1 MKRRHSLALLAAAC
15 AAPAWAQMRS
25 APPRKV
31 FRFGVTDV
39 FIHDAIPLLPSYL
52 ETRLAIPVRIVEKAS
67 YQEALEALRSD
78 EMEAAW
84 ICGYPYV
91 VARHFVR
98 LCAQP
103 GWHGQPWYRS
113 YLITSANRTEAH
125 GLADLRGDVFAF
137 DDPLSNSGYLVPVVA
152 LRAMGQTP
160 QSFFRGSFYT
170 YALDKVVE
178 AVGAGLADSGTVD
191 GYIWEVL
198 HRQADPAARKTR
210 VVARS
215 RHYGFPPIV
224 TRRSLDLELH
234 ARLQGILLEAHAN
247 EQGRQL
253 LDKLDLHSFLRPRKE
268 WFEGIRELVEVLDGT
283 RAPIPVSRIYEQ
295 GRGGG

>member
-1 MKRRHSLALLAAAC
+1 MKRRHTLALLAAAC
-15 AAPAWAQMRS
+15 SMPAWAGGR
-25 APPRKV
+25 AVRPRTV

-39 FIHDAIPLLPSYL
+39 FIHDAIPLLRSYL
-52 ETRLAIPVRIVEKAS
+52 EARLGIPVRIVQKAS

-113 YLITSANRTEAH
+113 YLITSADRTEVH
-125 GLADLRGDVFAF
+125 DLAGLRGDMFAF

-152 LRAMGQTP
+152 LRAMDQTP

-198 HRQADPAARKTR
+198 HRQSDPAARKTR
-210 VVARS
+210 VVAKS
-215 RHYGFPPIV
+215 RHFGFPPVV
-224 TRRSLDLELH
+224 TRLSLDPGLH
-234 ARLQGILLEAHAN
+234 TRLQDILVDAQSD
-247 EQGRQL
+247 EQGRL
-253 LDKLDLHSFLRPRKE
+253 LLNKLDLQSFLRPRKE
-268 WFEGIRELVEVLDGT
+268 WFDGIRDLVEVLDGT
-283 RAPIPVSRIYEQ
+283 RAPIPVSQIYEQ
-295 GRGGG
+295 G

>member
-1 MKRRHSLALLAAAC
+1 MKRRHSLALLAGACSMPVWGGVRAAQ
-15 AAPAWAQMRS
+15 ARP
-25 APPRKV
+25 V

-39 FIHDAIPLLPSYL
+39 FIHDAIPLLRRYIEAQL
-52 ETRLAIPVRIVEKAS
+52 GVPVRIVQKAS

-91 VARHFVR
+91 VAQHFVR

-113 YLITSANRTEAH
+113 YLITAAERTQAH
-125 GLADLRGDVFAF
+125 DLAALRGDVFAF

-198 HRQADPAARKTR
+198 QRRSDPAARKTR
-210 VVARS
+210 VVAKS
-215 RHYGFPPIV
+215 RHFGFPPIV
-224 TRRSLDLELH
+224 TRRSLAPELH
-234 ARLQGILLEAHAN
+234 QRLQDLLLGAHAH
-247 EQGRQL
+247 EQGREL
-253 LDKLDLHSFLRPRKE
+253 LSQLDLHAFLRPQPA
-268 WFEGIRELVEVLDGT
+268 WFDGIQTLVDILDGT
-283 RAPIPVSRIYEQ
+283 RTPLPVAQIYQ
-295 GRGGG
+295 TG

>member
-1 MKRRHSLALLAAAC
+1 M
-15 AAPAWAQMRS
+15 PAWAATR
-25 APPRKV
+25 AVKPRPV

-39 FIHDAIPLLPSYL
+39 FIHDAIPLLRRYIEAQL
-52 ETRLAIPVRIVEKAS
+52 GIPVRIVQKAS

-84 ICGYPYV
+84 ICGYPFV

-113 YLITSANRTEAH
+113 YLITSADRTQAH
-125 GLADLRGDVFAF
+125 DLAALRGDVFAF

-198 HRQADPAARKTR
+198 QRRSDPAPRKTR
-210 VVARS
+210 VVAKS
-215 RHYGFPPIV
+215 RHFGFPPIV
-224 TRRSLDLELH
+224 TRLSLDPGLH
-234 ARLQGILLEAHAN
+234 ARLQGLLLDAHSHA
-247 EQGRQL
+247 QGREL
-253 LDKLDLHSFLRPRKE
+253 LNKLDLQSFLRPQQA
-268 WFEGIRELVEVLDGT
+268 WFDGIQSLVEVLDGS
-283 RAPIPVSRIYEQ
+283 RPPIPVSQIYEP
-295 GRGGG
+295 G